1 MNKKLLITSTDLMM
15 VQFLLPHVSF
25 LFQKG
30 FEVDIACSNVGG
42 RLGEVKTR
50 LEGKVRHIFEIH
62 LQRNPYSLTN
72 IRGFLELKRLF
83 ANSSYDIIWTNEPVM
98 GASTRLAAKNVRCLG
113 TRVVYMV
120 HGFHFYKGAPLFN
133 WLVYYPIEKRLSR
146 LTDVIV
152 TINQEDKLSAERFH
166 CKRVEYIHGIG
177 VDPTRLN
184 VHHVDIRK
192 ELRIP
197 ATSNIIIS
205 VGELN
210 DNKNHKTVIKALSLL
225 DDNSI
230 HYIICGK
237 GTRYMKLMH
246 LSKDYGLEDR
256 IHFLGYRNDVIG
268 ICSESDVFIMP
279 SYREGLGLA
288 ALEAMYVGL
297 PLITS
302 NRHGLNDLNDGVNNG
317 EKFAPDDSKG
327 FAAAISRL
335 LSNDCLRRQIGMN
348 NREKVEAFL
357 LDNIQKEVFNIF
369 NSL

>member
-25 LFQKG
+25 LSQKG
-30 FEVDIACSNVGG
+30 FDVDIACSNVGG
-42 RLGEVKTR
+42 RFGEVKTR
-50 LEGKVRHIFEIH
+50 LEGKVRHFFEVH
-62 LQRNPYSLTN
+62 LQRNPYSLAN
-72 IRGFLELKRLF
+72 IKGYRELKRLF
-83 ANSSYDIIWTNEPVM
+83 ANNSYDIVWTNEPVM
-98 GASTRLAAKNVRCLG
+98 GASTRLAAKIVRRLG

-120 HGFHFYKGAPLFN
+120 HGFHFYKGAPLLN
-133 WLVYYPIEKRLSR
+133 WLVYYPIEKQLSR
-146 LTDVIV
+146 ITDVIV
-152 TINQEDKLSAERFH
+152 TINHEDKLRAKRFH
-166 CKRVEYIHGIG
+166 CNRVEYIHGIG

-184 VHHVDIRK
+184 AHHVDIRK
-192 ELRIP
+192 ELGIP
-197 ATSNIIIS
+197 ATTKIIIS

-210 DNKNHKTVIKALSLL
+210 DNKNHKTVIKALSFLN
-225 DDNSI
+225 DNSI

-237 GTRYMKLMH
+237 GKKYIELMH
-246 LSKDYGLEDR
+246 LSKDFGLESR
-256 IHFLGYRNDVIG
+256 IHFLGYRKDVIG
-268 ICSESDVFIMP
+268 ICSEADVFIMP

-317 EKFAPDDSKG
+317 EKFSPDDSKG

-335 LSNDCLRRQIGMN
+335 LSNEHLRRQIGMN
-348 NREKVEAFL
+348 NREKVELFL
-357 LDNIQKEVFNIF
+357 MDNTQKEVLDIF